1 MDRRHF
7 STVDGLTHLWTTL
20 GLPPKALGSVRLPD
34 ADAVGLPSSFK
45 IGNLAQ
51 SSIALTA
58 LLAAL
63 IHTSQRNRRAENE
76 NDNANDEDNDTAVPT
91 ITVPLHHAV
100 IEFRSERFHTIAGSH
115 PGGGR
120 PHSAVGGLHRTSDGW
135 VRVHDI
141 FPHHRAR
148 ALEVLGCGADADRD
162 AVAAATGRW
171 RCVDLENTALEA
183 GAVVAAL
190 RSYEQ
195 WDVLPHAKA
204 IRDFPIQIRKIVSD
218 DDCHAGGGG
227 GGGDGDDDGSPG
239 GWQERMSQDSG
250 EAKALHG
257 VRVLEMSR
265 VIAAPV
271 AGRTLAAHG
280 ADVLWVT
287 SPGLPDLPVIDR
299 DTARGKRTASLDL
312 DLDAKA
318 DNPSHASAPARE
330 NHESDSASDK
340 EILLSLL
347 DDADVF
353 LQGYRPGSLAG
364 RGLSI
369 DALIARRRQKGIRRG
384 IVCANLSAYGADGPW
399 RARRGFDS
407 LVQTCSGMNVSE
419 AEHFSSGR
427 DDASSTTTTGT
438 APYNAG
444 VGTSGAG
451 GAARPMPCQALDH
464 ASGYF
469 LAAGI
474 MAALYRQSR
483 PGCSGCS
490 YEVSVS
496 LAGTMKYLRSLGQY
510 PGNTGFLCP
519 DYATMQDV
527 PAEHLEERMS
537 GFGLLKAVKHSATID
552 GVPVG
557 WDVMPN
563 PLGSDEPRWL

>member
-7 STVDGLTHLWTTL
+7 STVDSLTHLWTTL

-34 ADAVGLPSSFK
+34 ADALGLPSSFK

-63 IHTSQRNRRAENE
+63 IHTSQRHRGAENG
-76 NDNANDEDNDTAVPT
+76 NDGDDDEDNDTAVPT
-91 ITVPLHHAV
+91 VTVPLHHAV
-100 IEFRSERFHTIAGSH
+100 VEFRSERFHTIAGSH

-148 ALEVLGCGADADRD
+148 ALEVLGCSADADRE
-162 AVAAATGRW
+162 AVAAAIGRW

-204 IRDFPIQIRKIVSD
+204 IRDFPIQIREIGSD
-218 DDCHAGGGG
+218 DDGLAAGR
-227 GGGDGDDDGSPG
+227 GDGSLG
-239 GWQERMSQDSG
+239 GWQERKSQQNSG
-250 EAKALHG
+250 DNSSAKALHG

-312 DLDAKA
+312 DLDTDAKA
-318 DNPSHASAPARE
+318 DNPSHASARARG

-340 EILLSLL
+340 EILLSLA

-419 AEHFSSGR
+419 AEHFSSAR
-427 DDASSTTTTGT
+427 DDAGSTDGSA
-438 APYNAG
+438 APHNAGG

-451 GAARPMPCQALDH
+451 SAARPMPCQALDH

-474 MAALYRQSR
+474 MAALYRQSQ
-483 PGCSGCS
+483 PGCSGYS

-510 PGNTGFLCP
+510 PGNTGFQCD

-527 PAEHLEERMS
+527 PAEYLEERMS

-557 WDVMPN
+557 WDIMPN